1 MNNIDLILP
10 TLDLKVIWFTLPSW
24 IDIKSLYA
32 ILIRNEDPV
41 EGFCCRGF
49 GSYHLK
55 LIGPQG
61 RLRGKFSDE
70 NSIFKMIK

>member
-10 TLDLKVIWFTLPSW
+10 TLDLKVTWFTLPSW

-41 EGFCCRGF
+41 EGFCCRV
-49 GSYHLK
+49 LK
-55 LIGPQG
+55 LSLKAYWSAGQV
-61 RLRGKFSDE
+61 GKISDE
-70 NSIFKMIK
+70 ISIFKMIK